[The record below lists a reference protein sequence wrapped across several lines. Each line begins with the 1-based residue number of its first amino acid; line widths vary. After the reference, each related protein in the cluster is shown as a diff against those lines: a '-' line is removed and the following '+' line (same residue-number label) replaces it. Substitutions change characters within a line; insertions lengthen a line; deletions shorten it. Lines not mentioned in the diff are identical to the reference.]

1 MPGFLPFSGMKI
13 LGTLALGAAV
23 LACSATGTWWTG
35 ADPHTAVTGLPG
47 AANWPAAVAATMP
60 ATMPATVPASATTRR
75 AGGLVPAAFIAS
87 PPAPDPDT
95 ASPAQVASFFDRLT
109 PAQRTTLA
117 HAAPGVVGNL
127 DGAPYD
133 LRYAA
138 NAQALGSTLGSGQPR
153 PSGRLLGYDPRGDGR
168 AIEVFGDLATA
179 RHIAIVVPG
188 TGWDLHRLLT
198 EEHTKNDTP
207 VATAEALYA
216 EIRRLDP
223 STPAAVVVWLGY
235 DPPENID
242 REVMRSARAVAGGTA
257 LARFVAGLP
266 AMTHNTAHV
275 SAVCHSYGAVVC
287 AYAIRDGARIADLA
301 AVAAPGMDVGSA
313 RDLKPARVW
322 AARVAD
328 DPIRFTPFVRVAGLG
343 HGADP
348 MRPAFGA
355 RVFRTG
361 AAHGHG
367 GYFVPGT
374 ESLTNLARV
383 ALGRADEVTLR

>member
-1 MPGFLPFSGMKI
+1 MKI
-13 LGTLALGAAV
+13 LGTLALSAAV
-23 LACSATGTWWTG
+23 LACTATGAWWTG
-35 ADPHTAVTGLPG
+35 ADPHATITGLPG
-47 AANWPAAVAATMP
+47 ASAWPAAVAAIP
-60 ATMPATVPASATTRR
+60 ANTSTRR
-75 AGGLVPAAFIAS
+75 AGGFAPVSFNSGPLDPAA
-87 PPAPDPDT
+87 
-95 ASPAQVASFFDRLT
+95 ASPAQVAQYFGGLT
-109 PAQRTTLA
+109 PAQRTALA
-117 HAAPGVVGNL
+117 HTAPGVVGNL

-138 NAQALGSTLGSGQPR
+138 NAQALGTAEPR
-153 PSGRLLGYDPRGDGR
+153 PAGQLLGYDPRGDGR
-168 AIEVFGDLATA
+168 AIEVFGDLAAA

-188 TGWDLHRLLT
+188 TGWNLHRLLT

-216 EIRRLDP
+216 EMRRLDP
-223 STPAAVVVWLGY
+223 ATPSAVVVWLGY

-242 REVMRSARAVAGGTA
+242 REVMRSGRAIDGAHA
-257 LARFVAGLP
+257 LTRFVQGLP
-266 AMTHNTAHV
+266 PTAHV

-287 AYAIRDGARIADLA
+287 AYAIEDGARIADLA

-313 RDLKPARVW
+313 RDLRPARVW
-322 AARVAD
+322 TTRVAD

-343 HGADP
+343 HGKDP
-348 MRPAFGA
+348 TQASFGA

-361 AAHGHG
+361 TAHGHG
-367 GYFVPGT
+367 GYFVAGT

>member
-1 MPGFLPFSGMKI
+1 MKI
-13 LGTLALGAAV
+13 LGTLALSAAV
-23 LACSATGTWWTG
+23 LAGTATGAWWTG
-35 ADPHTAVTGLPG
+35 ADPHTTVTGLPG
-47 AANWPAAVAATMP
+47 ASGWPAAVAATVP
-60 ATMPATVPASATTRR
+60 ATAVPATPSTRR
-75 AGGLVPAAFIAS
+75 ANGFVPAARTTG
-87 PPAPDPDT
+87 PPDPDS
-95 ASPAQVASFFDRLT
+95 ASPAQVARFFGGLT
-109 PAQRTTLA
+109 PAQRTALA

-138 NAQALGSTLGSGQPR
+138 NAQALGGSAPR
-153 PSGRLLGYDPRGDGR
+153 PAGHLLGYDPRGDGR

-179 RHIAIVVPG
+179 RHVAIVVPG
-188 TGWDLHRLLT
+188 TGWNLHRLLT
-198 EEHTKNDTP
+198 EEHTRGDTP
-207 VATAEALYA
+207 VASGEALYA
-216 EIRRLDP
+216 QLRRLDP
-223 STPAAVVVWLGY
+223 ATPAAVVVWLGY

-242 REVMRSARAVAGGTA
+242 REVMRSARAVDGGHA
-257 LARFVAGLP
+257 LARFVQGLP
-266 AMTHNTAHV
+266 AGTHV

-287 AYAIRDGARIADLA
+287 AYATKDGARIADLA

-313 RDLKPARVW
+313 RDLRPARVW
-322 AARVAD
+322 ATRVAD

-348 MRPAFGA
+348 TKPAFGA

-361 AAHGHG
+361 SARGHG

-374 ESLTNLARV
+374 ESLTNLARI